1 LSLKGFAFGKKNQ
14 SSKSKVMFGNI
25 QAGIVSWSDKEIK
38 VKVPVL
44 F

>member
-1 LSLKGFAFGKKNQ
+1 LSLKGFAFGKNQ
-14 SSKSKVMFGNI
+14 SSKSKIMLGNI